1 MGIFEWIRLIV
12 GCAFLIGGLVI
23 FFTEIF
29 GVFHFHYVLNR
40 MHATAMGDTLGIASC
55 LIGLIIFSGVNIT
68 SLKLL
73 LIVVF
78 LWFASPVSSHV
89 LARLE
94 VATNE
99 NLTSYCKVYTDLETL
114 EAELADTAQSFE
126 TESLTAMTASQ
137 SNQTN
142 TIPQA
147 AAVKSDKTGGE
158 TS

>member
-1 MGIFEWIRLIV
+1 MLTMKEVRLMGIFDWIRLIL
-12 GCAFLIGGLVI
+12 GCSFLICGLVI

-29 GVFHFHYVLNR
+29 GVFHFQYVLNR

-55 LIGLIIFSGVNIT
+55 MIGLMIFSGFNFT

-73 LIVVF
+73 LIVIF

-99 NLTSYCKVYTDLETL
+99 NLSSRCKVYTDLETL
-114 EAELADTAQSFE
+114 ETELKEEQNE
-126 TESLTAMTASQ
+126 
-137 SNQTN
+137 
-142 TIPQA
+142 
-147 AAVKSDKTGGE
+147 TGGE
-158 TS
+158 ES

>member
-1 MGIFEWIRLIV
+1 MGIFDWIKLIL
-12 GCAFLIGGLVI
+12 GCSFLICGLVI

-29 GVFHFHYVLNR
+29 GVFHFQYVLNR

-55 LIGLIIFSGVNIT
+55 MIGLIIFSGFNFT

-73 LIVVF
+73 LIVIF

-99 NLTSYCKVYTDLETL
+99 NLASRCKIYMDLETL
-114 EAELADTAQSFE
+114 EEELKEEQNE
-126 TESLTAMTASQ
+126 
-137 SNQTN
+137 
-142 TIPQA
+142 
-147 AAVKSDKTGGE
+147 TGGE
-158 TS
+158 ES